1 MENKNN
7 ERKLIENMR
16 NNQFLSVKFET
27 DFMELTDRELKDRT
41 EKSKREI
48 ELFNKPIIASVTRS
62 RDIKI
67 LLCLSAPVW
76 KSLI

>member
-1 MENKNN
+1 M
-7 ERKLIENMR
+7 
-16 NNQFLSVKFET
+16 
-27 DFMELTDRELKDRT
+27 DRELKDRT
-41 EKSKREI
+41 EKNKREI

-67 LLCLSAPVW
+67 LLPVW